1 VRFASFSSGTAGSGI
16 LKRANWKTVLYILL
30 LGALIYYVV
39 SKWSQFALFF
49 SDEGAVPASSMT
61 GGDTDFFVEFR
72 LDREKTH
79 KEQVD
84 MVKAVMNDPKASKE
98 VRDAAHAQY
107 LFLVDTMGKELKIEG
122 LLKAKGWDSLV
133 FLSPDACTVAVRT
146 RTLSER
152 DVAQIGEAVRKVTK
166 LGLDK
171 ITVFSCE

>member
-1 VRFASFSSGTAGSGI
+1 MRFAGFSSGVTTGGLLRKI
-16 LKRANWKTVLYILL
+16 NWKVILYFLL
-30 LGALIYYVV
+30 LGILLYYVI
-39 SKWSQFALFF
+39 SKWPQFALFF
-49 SDEGAVPASSMT
+49 SDKSAVPAGSRA

-84 MVKAVMNDPKASKE
+84 MVKAVTNDSKASRE
-98 VRDAAHAQY
+98 ARDAAHAQY

-133 FLSPDACTVAVRT
+133 FLSPDACTVAVRAKS
-146 RTLSER
+146 LNER

-166 LGLDK
+166 LGLEK

>member
-1 VRFASFSSGTAGSGI
+1 MRFASFSTGATGLRV
-16 LKRANWKTVLYILL
+16 LKRVNWKVVLYIVL
-30 LGALIYYVV
+30 LGALLYYIA

-49 SDEGAVPASSMT
+49 SDRGVVPAST
-61 GGDTDFFVEFR
+61 LAGEDTDFFVEFR

-98 VRDAAHAQY
+98 ARDAAHAQY

-133 FLSPDACTVAVRT
+133 FLSPDACTVAVRAKSLT
-146 RTLSER
+146 ER

-166 LGLDK
+166 LGLEK